1 MAVLPASVQLMGN
14 HKISLELINFFPL
27 SFGVFMHNIF
37 YYKNI
42 SNLKLFLFFY
52 CEQNSLVFFHKE
64 EELCVF

>member
-1 MAVLPASVQLMGN
+1 
-14 HKISLELINFFPL
+14 
-27 SFGVFMHNIF
+27 MHNIF

-52 CEQNSLVFFHKE
+52 CEENNLVFFHKE